1 MKVIFIL
8 VIVYDCTVV
17 RHTKQNKFEQLC
29 TDYRCWPAVD
39 DGPNCGRDY
48 FPSGHSITFLS

>member
-29 TDYRCWPAVD
+29 TDRCCPAVD